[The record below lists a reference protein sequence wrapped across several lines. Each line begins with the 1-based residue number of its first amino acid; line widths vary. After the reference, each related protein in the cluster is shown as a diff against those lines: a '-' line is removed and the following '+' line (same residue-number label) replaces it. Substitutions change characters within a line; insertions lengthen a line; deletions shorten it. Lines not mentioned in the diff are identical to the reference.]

1 LQVSVQDVA
10 QQGPLVPTAVTAGK
24 KVFADGNERY
34 FAPAFLPASIPPLFN
49 ISIGETL
56 PNRGSHVAFRKS
68 QLYQYLMTDGAN
80 PSDAKRA
87 ILDVLKRRGPS
98 EAQDIAGRLGVTSMA
113 VRQHLYTLESEGLVA
128 FAPAPKDGSRG
139 RPSKLWR
146 ALPTADALFG
156 DAHAELSVELIG
168 NIREVFG
175 ERGLDR
181 LIAKRTDH
189 QVATYQVALASAGT
203 LKEKVRRLARL
214 RTEAGYMAE
223 ARTEGDSFLLIEN
236 HCPICRAA
244 KACTGL
250 CRQELEV
257 FQAALGPD
265 FVITRTDHILA
276 GARRCA
282 YKIRAK

>member
-1 LQVSVQDVA
+1 
-10 QQGPLVPTAVTAGK
+10 
-24 KVFADGNERY
+24 
-34 FAPAFLPASIPPLFN
+34 
-49 ISIGETL
+49 
-56 PNRGSHVAFRKS
+56 
-68 QLYQYLMTDGAN
+68 MTDTAN

-87 ILDVLKRRGPS
+87 ILDILKRRGPN
-98 EAQDIAGRLGVTSMA
+98 EAQDIAARLGVTPMA
-113 VRQHLYTLESEGLVA
+113 VRQHLYALQSEGLVT
-128 FAPAPKDGSRG
+128 FAPAPNDGGRG

-168 NIREVFG
+168 GIKEVFG

-181 LIAKRTDH
+181 LIAKRTEH
-189 QVATYQVALASAGT
+189 QVARYKAALASAGT
-203 LKEKVRRLARL
+203 LKEKVRRLAKL

-223 ARTEGDSFLLIEN
+223 SRAEDGGFLLIEN

-244 KACTGL
+244 MACTGL

-257 FQAALGPD
+257 FQAALGPN
-265 FVITRTDHILA
+265 FVVARTDHILA

-282 YKIRAK
+282 YKICAK